1 MNIQIT
7 CDRGISQKEVESIVA
22 EERKFYASRGKELA
36 EIELKLENDEIL
48 IKSYE
53 RSPIKRIRRI
63 TGYLSEEH
71 NFNTAKQAELHNRV
85 QHCQTKCG

>member
-7 CDRGISQKEVESIVA
+7 CDPGISQNEVESIVA
-22 EERKFYASRGKELA
+22 EECGFYASHGKELA

-71 NFNTAKQAELHNRV
+71 NFNAAKQSELHNRV
-85 QHCQTKCG
+85 QHFQTKCG

>member
-7 CDRGISQKEVESIVA
+7 CDPGISQKEAESIVA
-22 EERKFYASRGKELA
+22 EERNYYAARGKDLA
-36 EIELKLENDEIL
+36 EIELKLENEEIL
-48 IKSYE
+48 VKSYE

-71 NFNTAKQAELHNRV
+71 NFNAAKQSELHHRV
-85 QHCQTKCG
+85 QHFQIKCG